1 LRRTIG
7 VLPWWRVGE
16 GVAGGVFI
24 FVVEDEINLGVLN
37 ECKWQEVNRIPHDMV
52 KIKKRNMFPSNKVWG
67 KLLYKRAHAPE
78 TDSKPDICLSFI
90 EHSGCLHL
98 I

>member
-1 LRRTIG
+1 
-7 VLPWWRVGE
+7 LPWWDVEE

-37 ECKWQEVNRIPHDMV
+37 ECKWQEVNSIPYGMT
-52 KIKKRNMFPSNKVWG
+52 KLKREMSFLQTRFGG
-67 KLLYKRAHAPE
+67 KLLHERVHVPE
-78 TDSKPDICLSFI
+78 TDSRPDICLSFI
-90 EHSGCLHL
+90 KHSGCLHL